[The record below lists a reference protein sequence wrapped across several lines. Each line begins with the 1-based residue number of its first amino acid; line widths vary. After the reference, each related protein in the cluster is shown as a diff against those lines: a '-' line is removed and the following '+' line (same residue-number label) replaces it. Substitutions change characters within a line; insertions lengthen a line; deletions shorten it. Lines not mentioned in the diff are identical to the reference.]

1 MKAADLLDFDR
12 AYDLIEERSENFENG
27 LADLGFLTKFR
38 KRVLTQVSTPD
49 AANLLRIFEKS
60 PLTYFAW
67 ECPND
72 RTVSNVSTNVA
83 KNFGYGPNDFL
94 NGGKSFVDL
103 IYPDDFMRVQREIY
117 ENVDQKKLPEYDLYY
132 RILHSDGRVRFV
144 HDHTHVV
151 YDESGRAI
159 QSFGFVFDVTEREET
174 RMMLDDYVRA
184 IDQSAIVQIVDKD
197 GIIRY
202 ANDLYRKLSGDERD
216 VVGKPVRMLGGKKYQ
231 DDEFWKGLWT
241 TVLAG
246 KVWSGVVQ
254 NPVPKQGSDESYY
267 THTTITPLQNAKG
280 EYDRFIAIKFD
291 ITRLKEVE
299 SALRRTNARFE
310 KILDSTSQGFWSI
323 DADLNVREV
332 NASFCSLLG
341 YEEDEIVGKNVRDFL
356 DARNIEILEKK
367 SSTMMTTEHR
377 SYDVEFLTKD
387 GVPVPVSILATTIRD
402 ENGVFQEA
410 IAFISDATE

>member
-1 MKAADLLDFDR
+1 M
-12 AYDLIEERSENFENG
+12 
-27 LADLGFLTKFR
+27 
-38 KRVLTQVSTPD
+38 
-49 AANLLRIFEKS
+49 
-60 PLTYFAW
+60 
-67 ECPND
+67 
-72 RTVSNVSTNVA
+72 
-83 KNFGYGPNDFL
+83 
-94 NGGKSFVDL
+94 
-103 IYPDDFMRVQREIY
+103 
-117 ENVDQKKLPEYDLYY
+117 
-132 RILHSDGRVRFV
+132 
-144 HDHTHVV
+144 
-151 YDESGRAI
+151 
-159 QSFGFVFDVTEREET
+159 
-174 RMMLDDYVRA
+174 
-184 IDQSAIVQIVDKD
+184 
-197 GIIRY
+197 
-202 ANDLYRKLSGDERD
+202 
-216 VVGKPVRMLGGKKYQ
+216 
-231 DDEFWKGLWT
+231 
-241 TVLAG
+241 LAG

-254 NPVPKQGSDESYY
+254 NPVPKQGGDESYY

-341 YEEDEIVGKNVRDFL
+341 YDEEEIVGKNVRDFL

-387 GVPVPVSILATTIRD
+387 GVPIPVSILATTIRD

-410 IAFISDATE
+410 IAFISDATETKAYQKRLYLTSITDELTGAGNRRHFDSTLEKDFEEVSKAKADCMSFAMFDIDHFKRVNDGFGHPAGDQVLRHIGKKLSELPKEDFSVFRL